1 MNQVKKL
8 ENKLIIWWKRYFTK
22 YSNGMK
28 KQGSTENEI
37 KDTMKYFAE
46 RQLESIEQANPD
58 KSKKIDDL
66 MNDYQKEYIKY
77 LRKVAETGE
86 I

>member
-1 MNQVKKL
+1 MNQVKKS
-8 ENKLIIWWKRYFTK
+8 ENKLIYWWKRYFTK

-28 KQGSTENEI
+28 KQGSNENEI

-46 RQLESIEQANPD
+46 RQIESIEQAKPD
-58 KSKKIDDL
+58 KTKKVDDQL
-66 MNDYQKEYIKY
+66 NDYQKEYIEY
-77 LRKVAETGE
+77 LKKVIETGE